1 MAMDVHHRGSLDRS
15 IRHLVPGYPA
25 RLSCYVSIFL
35 PSIFELIAY
44 SFRTRWLTN
53 KEKAVAVYRLQ
64 LDAGTGTT
72 DEEDMSFGKSLK
84 LAVSDYKMWM
94 LAFIQTTKTTAGAV
108 TSFIPTV
115 VNTFGF
121 SKVNT

>member
-1 MAMDVHHRGSLDRS
+1 
-15 IRHLVPGYPA
+15 
-25 RLSCYVSIFL
+25 
-35 PSIFELIAY
+35 
-44 SFRTRWLTN
+44 LTN

-115 VNTFGF
+115 VNSFGF

>member
-1 MAMDVHHRGSLDRS
+1 MLTISS
-15 IRHLVPGYPA
+15 
-25 RLSCYVSIFL
+25 
-35 PSIFELIAY
+35 
-44 SFRTRWLTN
+44 TRWLSS

-64 LDAGTGTT
+64 LDSGTGTT
-72 DEEDMSFGKSLK
+72 DEDDMSFTKSLK
-84 LAVSDYKMWM
+84 LAVTDYKMWM

>member
-1 MAMDVHHRGSLDRS
+1 M
-15 IRHLVPGYPA
+15 
-25 RLSCYVSIFL
+25 
-35 PSIFELIAY
+35 
-44 SFRTRWLTN
+44 
-53 KEKAVAVYRLQ
+53 Q

-72 DEEDMSFGKSLK
+72 DEEDMSFAKSLK
-84 LAVSDYKMWM
+84 LAVCDYKMWM
-94 LAFIQTTKTTAGAV
+94 LGFIQTTKTTAGAV